1 MFSNLDNINNYN
13 SNKNNSNNKLLT
25 YLLLTQHYCKLNNNV
40 DKKMR
45 CY

>member
-25 YLLLTQHYCKLNNNV
+25 YLLLTQPANLTTT
-40 DKKMR
+40 
-45 CY
+45 